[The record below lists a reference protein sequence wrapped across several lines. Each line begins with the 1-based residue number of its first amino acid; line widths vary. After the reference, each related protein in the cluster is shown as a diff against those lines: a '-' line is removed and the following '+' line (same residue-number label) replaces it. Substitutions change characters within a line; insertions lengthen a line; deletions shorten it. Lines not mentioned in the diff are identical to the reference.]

1 MNPNAQKRNSH
12 DGHERSFAPEQP
24 LHPLDNVFSPAPHT
38 DALLQMRTGLF
49 ELGHNRARLS
59 GATEPVA
66 DDLRSLEDHARSI
79 ARDTYRDQFDPQK
92 NVHDRMHQAEYERLL
107 ELRDEIEKGVAHA
120 TANVHESEIALAT
133 TPKAGAKPEANGWLT
148 AAFTVAITVTVAPT
162 LHDFL
167 FFGISDDML
176 AWFGSSICAAFVA
189 SMLTLA
195 ILSGRRTRWT
205 WVGVVAGIVL
215 GLGLGALRLSSAQGA
230 SEVLFAIGLTI
241 VEVSAVLLL
250 EWIASGLRTRE
261 DEWRVLQIG
270 EDKAVAV
277 RDAELADLERR
288 QKQLQEVSGAIGR
301 KVAYVEDRTHRNV
314 HLPELE
320 AVAIKAVLDGYNA
333 GIAENVGRLRGAIP
347 RRIS

>member
-1 MNPNAQKRNSH
+1 MNTSIPKANSH
-12 DGHERSFAPEQP
+12 DHEGNGSTKAQI
-24 LHPLDNVFSPAPHT
+24 LQPLDNVFAPAPEGG
-38 DALLQMRTGLF
+38 ALLQMQTGLF
-49 ELGHNRARLS
+49 ELGRNRARLS
-59 GATEPVA
+59 GTAKPVPE
-66 DDLRSLEDHARSI
+66 DICSLEEHARSI
-79 ARDTYRDQFDPQK
+79 ARDTYRDQFDPEK
-92 NVHDRMHQAEYERLL
+92 NLHDQMHQAEHERLL

-120 TANVHESEIALAT
+120 TANAHDSELALAN
-133 TPKAGAKPEANGWLT
+133 TPKAGSKPQAPGWLT
-148 AAFTVAITVTVAPT
+148 AAFIVALTITVAPT

-167 FFGISDDML
+167 FFGIPDDLL
-176 AWFGSSICAAFVA
+176 AWFGSSTCAAFVA

-230 SEVLFAIGLTI
+230 SEVLFATGLTV

-250 EWIASGLRTRE
+250 EWLASGLRRKE
-261 DEWRVLQIG
+261 DEWQIIKLA
-270 EDKAVAV
+270 EDKAVAC

-288 QKQLQEVSGAIGR
+288 QKRLQEVSDAIGR
-301 KVAYVEDRTHRNV
+301 KIAYVEDRSNRCV

-333 GIAENVGRLRGAIP
+333 GIAENVGRLRGAA
-347 RRIS
+347 RRSS